1 MHRLARLSC
10 LFCNYKGRIL
20 LTVVIL
26 LNINTNHS
34 RIPPTTRLTPPTAT
48 KTRKTRQSLQIVLPS
63 NNRQS
68 LPHNRNV
75 HSNSSPRHPLRLRRR
90 LSHQCRPPIPNR
102 RQTAPTHRNWD
113 TTLSYRHRNA
123 TPRRPSSLCRTT
135 SDLRPSS
142 SPCRRQ
148 VRLPDRRPTRVQ
160 RI

>member
-10 LFCNYKGRIL
+10 LFCNYKGCIL

-75 HSNSSPRHPLRLRRR
+75 HNRNVHSNSSPRHPLRLRRR
-90 LSHQCRPPIPNR
+90 LSHQRRPPIPDR
-102 RQTAPTHRNWD
+102 HHTTPTHRNWG
-113 TTLSYRHRNA
+113 TALPHRHRNA
-123 TPRRPSSLCRTT
+123 TPRRSSSLWRTPP
-135 SDLRPSS
+135 DLRPSP
-142 SPCRRQ
+142 SPRR
-148 VRLPDRRPTRVQ
+148 
-160 RI
+160 